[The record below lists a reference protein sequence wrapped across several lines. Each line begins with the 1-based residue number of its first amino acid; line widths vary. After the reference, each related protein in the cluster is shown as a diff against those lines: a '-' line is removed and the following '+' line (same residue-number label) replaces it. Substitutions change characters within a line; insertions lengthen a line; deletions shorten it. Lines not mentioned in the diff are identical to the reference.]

1 MLWTRGVDLDIF
13 HPMDS
18 KVLNTA
24 RPIFLYV
31 GRVAVEKNVEAFLK
45 LDLPGSKWV
54 AGEGPA
60 LAELKSR
67 YPQANYLGVL
77 TQAELAKVYAAADV
91 FVFPSRTDTFGLVL
105 LEALACGTPVAA
117 YPVTG
122 PIDVLGDGGA
132 GAMHEDLREACL
144 EALEDRSQPCARV
157 GRTLLV
163 GGGLRA
169 VRRASEAA
177 AARVVSR
184 GKRRRVT
191 RRAEPSMRTRPSTVA
206 RARRTARCAPSMPTT
221 THAEHRTVRRR
232 ERARRAESCG
242 SRAWFERH
250 ERRERRERHATNGTQ
265 HDTQHEPLS
274 PDDPLAPLPFN
285 PYKGNRGL
293 TRAWHAMKNS
303 LAGFRV
309 AIREESAFRQ
319 ELTLAA
325 ILIPCGVLVP
335 VEPVSRVLL
344 LGSVLLVLIVELLN
358 SSVEAAIDRIS
369 LERHELSRRAKDL
382 GSAAVM
388 VALGMCLMTW
398 VLIVGPLVVH
408 WVKAWL

>member
-1 MLWTRGVDLDIF
+1 
-13 HPMDS
+13 
-18 KVLNTA
+18 
-24 RPIFLYV
+24 
-31 GRVAVEKNVEAFLK
+31 
-45 LDLPGSKWV
+45 
-54 AGEGPA
+54 
-60 LAELKSR
+60 
-67 YPQANYLGVL
+67 
-77 TQAELAKVYAAADV
+77 
-91 FVFPSRTDTFGLVL
+91 
-105 LEALACGTPVAA
+105 
-117 YPVTG
+117 
-122 PIDVLGDGGA
+122 
-132 GAMHEDLREACL
+132 
-144 EALEDRSQPCARV
+144 
-157 GRTLLV
+157 
-163 GGGLRA
+163 
-169 VRRASEAA
+169 
-177 AARVVSR
+177 
-184 GKRRRVT
+184 
-191 RRAEPSMRTRPSTVA
+191 MRTRPSTVG
-206 RARRTARCAPSMPTT
+206 RAPNGALRAVDADDDNDNDNDNASIEPFDDVSEPGTPN
-221 THAEHRTVRRR
+221 HAD
-232 ERARRAESCG
+232 
-242 SRAWFERH
+242 
-250 ERRERRERHATNGTQ
+250 HAHGLNGMNGASAAKGTRQNGTQ
-265 HDTQHEPLS
+265 SDTQNEPLS

-344 LGSVLLVLIVELLN
+344 LGSVLLLLIVELLN

-398 VLIVGPLVVH
+398 LLIVGPLVVH

>member
-1 MLWTRGVDLDIF
+1 MRTRQ
-13 HPMDS
+13 S
-18 KVLNTA
+18 TA
-24 RPIFLYV
+24 AHV
-31 GRVAVEKNVEAFLK
+31 SN
-45 LDLPGSKWV
+45 
-54 AGEGPA
+54 
-60 LAELKSR
+60 
-67 YPQANYLGVL
+67 
-77 TQAELAKVYAAADV
+77 
-91 FVFPSRTDTFGLVL
+91 
-105 LEALACGTPVAA
+105 
-117 YPVTG
+117 
-122 PIDVLGDGGA
+122 GA
-132 GAMHEDLREACL
+132 
-144 EALEDRSQPCARV
+144 
-157 GRTLLV
+157 
-163 GGGLRA
+163 LRA
-169 VRRASEAA
+169 VDSDRDTASIEPFDEVSEHPAA
-177 AARVVSR
+177 HLHAFNGADAANSLDN
-184 GKRRRVT
+184 
-191 RRAEPSMRTRPSTVA
+191 
-206 RARRTARCAPSMPTT
+206 
-221 THAEHRTVRRR
+221 
-232 ERARRAESCG
+232 G
-242 SRAWFERH
+242 SRTGVE
-250 ERRERRERHATNGTQ
+250 NGTREPQ
-265 HDTQHEPLS
+265 EALHDASHEPLS

-398 VLIVGPLVVH
+398 ALIVGPIVVR
-408 WVKAWL
+408 WIRPWL